1 MVKNPRN
8 NHGDS
13 SDLGQIRGQKDPL
26 EKEIATHLSILA
38 WKIPGTEEPDAAT
51 IHEVIESDTAE
62 QLNTH
67 TVFIHSFIHLLGHL
81 IIIFYK
87 VPFQSLSHFS

>member
-38 WKIPGTEEPDAAT
+38 WKIPGTEEPGGLQPKGSQR
-51 IHEVIESDTAE
+51 VGY
-62 QLNTH
+62 N
-67 TVFIHSFIHLLGHL
+67 
-81 IIIFYK
+81 
-87 VPFQSLSHFS
+87 